1 MTNPLSAYFRQ
12 PSLYIQLP
20 SGGNYWPEGSI
31 QIPVTG
37 ELAVLSMTA
46 ADEILLKTPDALFNG
61 EATVNLIQNCVPAI
75 QDAWQTPML
84 DLETILIAIR
94 IASVS
99 ESLSIETQC
108 PKCSETSDFDLDLK
122 QLLQDVDA
130 NIWQRPLKVG
140 ALTFTFR
147 PISFYTQTQYN
158 NQLFQYRKRYQQLD
172 QIADTDQKSSL
183 TSEIINSINSLE
195 IQYMIDSIQ
204 SISVSGQ
211 SVTEPEHI
219 SEFMINCEK
228 QIYSQVQ
235 RHTDALKATLRKSNL
250 ELHCSECSHKYVT
263 EFSMEY
269 SSFFDLSS

>member
-108 PKCSETSDFDLDLK
+108 PKCSETSDFDL
-122 QLLQDVDA
+122 
-130 NIWQRPLKVG
+130 
-140 ALTFTFR
+140 
-147 PISFYTQTQYN
+147 
-158 NQLFQYRKRYQQLD
+158 
-172 QIADTDQKSSL
+172 SS
-183 TSEIINSINSLE
+183 SPFE
-195 IQYMIDSIQ
+195 
-204 SISVSGQ
+204 
-211 SVTEPEHI
+211 
-219 SEFMINCEK
+219 
-228 QIYSQVQ
+228 
-235 RHTDALKATLRKSNL
+235 
-250 ELHCSECSHKYVT
+250 
-263 EFSMEY
+263 
-269 SSFFDLSS
+269 

>member
-20 SGGNYWPEGSI
+20 SGGRYWPEGSV

-61 EATVNLIQNCVPAI
+61 EATVRLIQNCVPAI

-84 DLETILIAIR
+84 DLESILISIR

-99 ESLSIETQC
+99 ESLTIETQC
-108 PKCSETSDFDLDLK
+108 PQCSGRSDFELDLK
-122 QLLQDVDA
+122 QLLQDV
-130 NIWQRPLKVG
+130 NIDIWKQPLIVG
-140 ALTFTFR
+140 PLTFTFS

-158 NQLFQYRKRYQQLD
+158 NQLFQYRKRYQQLGQVED
-172 QIADTDQKSSL
+172 LDQKTAL
-183 TSEIINSINSLE
+183 NSEVINNINRLE
-195 IQYMIDSIQ
+195 IQYMIDTIQ
-204 SISVSGQ
+204 SISAAGQQVSD
-211 SVTEPEHI
+211 PEHI
-219 SEFMINCEK
+219 SEFMTNCEK

-235 RHTDALKATLRKSNL
+235 QHTEELRRSFRKNNL
-250 ELHCSECSHKYVT
+250 SLTCSECSHAYVT

-269 SSFFDLSS
+269 SGFFDLSS

>member
-20 SGGNYWPEGSI
+20 SSGRYWPEGSI

-61 EATVNLIQNCVPAI
+61 EATVRLIQNCVPAV

-99 ESLSIETQC
+99 EHLSIETQC
-108 PKCSETSDFDLDLK
+108 PKCSEHSDFELDLR

-130 NIWQRPLKVG
+130 DIWQRPLKVG
-140 ALTFTFR
+140 DLTFRFR

-195 IQYMIDSIQ
+195 IQYMIDTVQ

-211 SVTEPEHI
+211 SVTAPEHI

-228 QIYSQVQ
+228 QIYSQIQ
-235 RHTDALKATLRKSNL
+235 KHTDTLKTTLRKTNL
-250 ELHCSECSHKYVT
+250 ELNCPECSHKYVT
-263 EFSMEY
+263 DFSMEY

>member
-1 MTNPLSAYFRQ
+1 M
-12 PSLYIQLP
+12 
-20 SGGNYWPEGSI
+20 
-31 QIPVTG
+31 PVTG

-75 QDAWQTPML
+75 QDAWQMPML
-84 DLETILIAIR
+84 DLETMLIAIR

-99 ESLSIETQC
+99 ENLTIETQC
-108 PKCSETSDFDLDLK
+108 PKCSEVSEFSLDLK
-122 QLLQDVDA
+122 QILQDVDTD
-130 NIWQRPLKVG
+130 IWQRPLKVG
-140 ALTFTFR
+140 PLTFTFR

-158 NQLFQYRKRYQQLD
+158 NQLFQYRKRYQQLN

-183 TSEIINSINSLE
+183 TSEIINNINELE
-195 IQYMIDSIQ
+195 IQYMIDTIQ
-204 SISVSGQ
+204 NISVDGQ
-211 SVTEPEHI
+211 SVTETEHI

-235 RHTDALKATLRKSNL
+235 RHTDNLRATFQKNNL
-250 ELHCSECSHKYVT
+250 ELTCAECTHKYVT
-263 EFSMEY
+263 NFSMEY